1 MDPTQRAADY
11 HAVYE
16 KLWASAYGDFLFENP
31 SFNVQANSVTG
42 ATNAPRWID
51 WGQVSVAS

>member
-11 HAVYE
+11 KAVYE
-16 KLWASAYGDFLFENP
+16 KLWASTYGDFLFENP

-42 ATNAPRWID
+42 ADQRAALDRLGPGLGR
-51 WGQVSVAS
+51 